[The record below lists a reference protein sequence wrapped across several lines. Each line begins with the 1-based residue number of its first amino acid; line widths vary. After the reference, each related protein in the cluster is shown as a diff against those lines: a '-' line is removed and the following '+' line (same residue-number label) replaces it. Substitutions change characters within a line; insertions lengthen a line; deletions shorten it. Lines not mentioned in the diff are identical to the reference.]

1 MWTVYIGIL
10 MTTKSLKSRLI
21 ESKLYSVDSS
31 DHMVSLLIL
40 TWQYNGSLCFDHRR
54 TCYCHMT
61 VAKPWTLII
70 ASIRWWVYNTTA
82 RMLQLKNRLKYC
94 SVAIAANRL
103 VSGPMKN
110 PIVFMDIAA
119 DGESI
124 GRIIIE
130 ASHDLLKLNST

>member
-1 MWTVYIGIL
+1 
-10 MTTKSLKSRLI
+10 
-21 ESKLYSVDSS
+21 
-31 DHMVSLLIL
+31 
-40 TWQYNGSLCFDHRR
+40 
-54 TCYCHMT
+54 
-61 VAKPWTLII
+61 
-70 ASIRWWVYNTTA
+70 
-82 RMLQLKNRLKYC
+82 MLQLKNRLKYC

-130 ASHDLLKLNST
+130 ASHDLLKLNSTYKDSYLSCNVNA